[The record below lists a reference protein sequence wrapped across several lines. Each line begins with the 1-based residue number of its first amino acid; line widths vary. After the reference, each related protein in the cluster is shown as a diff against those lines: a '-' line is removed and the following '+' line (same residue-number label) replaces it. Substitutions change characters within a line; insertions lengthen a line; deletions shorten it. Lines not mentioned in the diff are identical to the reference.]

1 MNLFQG
7 EKIVCQ
13 SIHSL
18 VNLTLTTHRI
28 SYEYSVWGTSINKS
42 IALEHITSCENKYTS
57 QIGFIVISF
66 ISLFIGFTIGTD
78 VSMGI
83 GFLSFIA
90 FGIIYALTRQNNI
103 IIGSPST
110 RIKVSVSGMERE
122 KILEFID
129 LVEETKFN
137 KQKILNDRI

>member
-1 MNLFQG
+1 MKLFQG
-7 EKIVCQ
+7 EKIVSQ

-28 SYEYSVWGTSINKS
+28 SYEYSVWGTSMNKS
-42 IALEHITSCENKYTS
+42 IPLEHITSCENKYTS

-66 ISLFIGFTIGTD
+66 ISLIIGFTIGTD
-78 VSMGI
+78 ASMSI
-83 GFLSFIA
+83 SLLSFIA
-90 FGIIYALTRQNNI
+90 FAIIYALTRQNNI

-110 RIKVSVSGMERE
+110 RIRVSVSGMERE

-129 LVEETKFN
+129 LIQETIHN
-137 KQKILNDRI
+137 KTVQNRK